1 MQWLQNSN
9 AFGIIKEK
17 TPKQMKEFVPRLV
30 KSPAESFF
38 LLGPRGTG
46 KSTWLSRAYPKAIR
60 IDLLL
65 PEEERKYLAHPERL
79 RELTDALSSG
89 TVILDEIQRVPGLLP
104 VIHSLIEEG
113 KSIQFI
119 MTGSSAR
126 KLRREVGNLLG
137 GRALLRYMPPFFA
150 AELGDAFELDKAVKV
165 GMIPMVW
172 QAADPWEK
180 IINYVGVYLR
190 EEVIAEGLV
199 RQVGDFARFLEVAS
213 FSHGQL
219 LNVNDIARE
228 AQVKR
233 TTVDNYIQ
241 ILEDLLLAF
250 RLPVFTRRAQRALIT
265 HPKFYYFDTGVYR
278 SLRPKGPMDK
288 EAELEGPALEGLV
301 AQHLRAWVQA
311 QKEPHQLCFWR
322 TKSQVEVD
330 FILYGPKGFWAIEV
344 KRGRDVHS
352 SDLKNLKSFC
362 EEYPE
367 AVPLLLYLGK
377 QRLSKD
383 KISCEPLEEFLL
395 QLSPEKPIFEQIRR

>member
-1 MQWLQNSN
+1 MKKFFSRLLQPP
-9 AFGIIKEK
+9 
-17 TPKQMKEFVPRLV
+17 T
-30 KSPAESFF
+30 ESFL

-46 KSTWLSRAYPKAIR
+46 KSTWLAHCYPDAVR

-65 PEEERKYLAHPERL
+65 PEEERRYLAAPERL
-79 RELTDALSSG
+79 REIADSLPAG
-89 TVILDEIQRVPGLLP
+89 RGIIVLDEIQRAPGLLP

-113 KSIQFI
+113 RSIQFI

-126 KLRREVGNLLG
+126 KLRREIGNLLG
-137 GRALLRYMPPFFA
+137 GRALLRLMPPFFA
-150 AELGDAFELDKAVKV
+150 AELGSAFQLDKALKV

-172 QAADPWEK
+172 QAEDAWEK
-180 IINYVGVYLR
+180 ILNYVGICLR
-190 EEVIAEGLV
+190 EEVLAEGLV
-199 RQVGDFARFLEVAS
+199 RQVGDFARFLEISS

-233 TTVDNYIQ
+233 TTVDNYLQ
-241 ILEDLLLAF
+241 ILEDLLIAF
-250 RLPVFTRRAQRALIT
+250 RLPVFTRRAQRVLVS
-265 HPKFYYFDTGVYR
+265 HPKFYYFDSGVYR

-311 QKEPHQLCFWR
+311 QREPHQFCFWR

-344 KRGRDVHS
+344 KRGREVHS
-352 SDLKNLKSFC
+352 SDLKGLKSFS

-367 AVPLLLYLGK
+367 AKSLFLYLGK
-377 QRLSKD
+377 HRLHKEGVL
-383 KISCEPLEEFLL
+383 CLPLEEFLL
-395 QLSPEKPIFEQIRR
+395 QLRPDQAIDGSFADL